1 MTEKQNRNKVLLVI
15 IGILL
20 VSNIAMIFLFL
31 SQRDGGRPQRPDRKA
46 YIASF
51 LEKEIGFSKEQLK
64 QYDTL
69 SDNHKERMK
78 NTFDNMRNRKEEQF
92 KTLAAG
98 GFSDSVISQV
108 AKQSAGGQEAMEV
121 QMFTHLRSIRNLC
134 TDAQRPKFDS
144 LFYKVFNRRN
154 PDGKK
159 EEKK

>member
-1 MTEKQNRNKVLLVI
+1 MTEKQNRNKMLLVI

-20 VSNIAMIFLFL
+20 IANIAMLCLFL
-31 SQRDGGRPQRPDRKA
+31 AQKDDHRPQRPDRKA
-46 YIASF
+46 YIAAF

-69 SDNHKERMK
+69 SDLHKERMK
-78 NTFDNMRNRKEEQF
+78 ATFENMRNRKEEQF
-92 KTLAAG
+92 KSLAAG
-98 GFSDSVISQV
+98 DFSDSVINRV
-108 AKQSAGGQEAMEV
+108 AAQSANGQELMEV

-154 PDGKK
+154 QETKK
-159 EEKK
+159 DQKK